1 MTISPPPDAEWIAK
15 VRRAIEDAF
24 ARPLPSSD
32 LEGDENTDADPR
44 GYTIGYPALRDLLDR
59 TDLANPLHVR
69 AALYAAYG
77 WMPKVLNAD
86 VPDELIAEVGR
97 IALHARSL
105 APSDGKPVEDA
116 RLADLLDR
124 IRTSGAMA
132 ATNNEPVGLSKFL
145 HLAAPTV
152 VPIWDSRIRKTLG
165 QGQHY
170 RGGFLRDFEAY
181 VRALHDWRRD
191 GNAVPSDDPANP
203 SGTDHDDPN
212 EWVRAAEW
220 YLFRVGPP
228 AG

>member
-1 MTISPPPDAEWIAK
+1 MTISPPPDAEWITK
-15 VRRAIEDAF
+15 VRGAIEDAF
-24 ARPLPSSD
+24 ARPLLSSD
-32 LEGDENTDADPR
+32 LGEDEDTDADPP
-44 GYTIGYPALRDLLDR
+44 GYTIGYAALRDLLDR

-86 VPDELIAEVGR
+86 VSDELIAEVGR

-105 APSDGKPVEDA
+105 APSDGKAVEDA

-124 IRTSGAMA
+124 IRTSGAVA

-152 VPIWDSRIRKTLG
+152 VPIWDSRIRKTLD

-170 RGGFLRDFEAY
+170 RSGFLRDFEAY
-181 VRALHDWRRD
+181 VLALHRWRRE
-191 GNAVPSDDPANP
+191 GGAVPPDDPANP
-203 SGTDHDDPN
+203 SGTGENDPSG
-212 EWVRAAEW
+212 WVRAAEW
-220 YLFRVGPP
+220 YLFRVGSP

>member
-1 MTISPPPDAEWIAK
+1 MTISPRPDGEWIAK

-32 LEGDENTDADPR
+32 LGEDENTDADPR
-44 GYTIGYPALRDLLDR
+44 GYTVGYAALRNLLDR

-86 VPDELIAEVGR
+86 VPDELIAEVGC
-97 IALHARSL
+97 IALHARSR
-105 APSDGKPVEDA
+105 APSNGKAVEDA
-116 RLADLLDR
+116 RLADLFDR
-124 IRTSGAMA
+124 IRTSGAVA

-152 VPIWDSRIRKTLG
+152 MPIWDSRIRKALG
-165 QGQHY
+165 QSEH
-170 RGGFLRDFEAY
+170 RDGFLRHFEAH
-181 VRALHDWRRD
+181 VRALHNWRRD
-191 GNAVPSDDPANP
+191 GNAVPPDDLANP
-203 SGTDHDDPN
+203 SGPDHDDLN
-212 EWVRAAEW
+212 GWVRATEW